1 MALST
6 GWKKISPFT
15 LIGVFVVLV
24 LLNFETLFAIRHH
37 LPGGI
42 DLSISEFCYFIIYC
56 FLASLIIS
64 IISLRILRK
73 FSQSL
78 ARFRNFAF
86 LCTRC
91 FLCICLDCQFLNTP
105 SGFPNINLQS
115 YQHLPSEWSCIS
127 ELGVLIC
134 FPVKSAPSQIGSSQ
148 IGPSQI
154 DPNSNRPQ
162 VKSAPVKSA

>member
-1 MALST
+1 ME
-6 GWKKISPFT
+6 KISPFT

-42 DLSISEFCYFIIYC
+42 DLSIGDFCNFIIYC

-86 LCTRC
+86 LCTR
-91 FLCICLDCQFLNTP
+91 FLFLILHFI
-105 SGFPNINLQS
+105 SLFIQGL
-115 YQHLPSEWSCIS
+115 SCGRTRIIFFGIYIHS
-127 ELGVLIC
+127 R
-134 FPVKSAPSQIGSSQ
+134 VKL
-148 IGPSQI
+148 
-154 DPNSNRPQ
+154 
-162 VKSAPVKSA
+162 